1 MEVWCAGSAVAAVPE
16 GCAAFRPVSSDGTK
30 NVRAAVLF
38 HGSVHSMLDW
48 VASETVFCTVLM
60 ATLPGLVV
68 EL

>member
-16 GCAAFRPVSSDGTK
+16 GCAAFLRLSSVGTK
-30 NVRAAVLF
+30 SLRPAVLF
-38 HGSVHSMLDW
+38 HGSAHSMLDR

-60 ATLPGLVV
+60 ATLPGLLV